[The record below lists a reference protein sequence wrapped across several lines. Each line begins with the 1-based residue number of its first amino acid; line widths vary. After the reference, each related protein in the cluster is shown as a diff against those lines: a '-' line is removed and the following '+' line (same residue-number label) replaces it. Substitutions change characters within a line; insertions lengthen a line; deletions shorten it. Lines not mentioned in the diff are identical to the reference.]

1 MSITSYPEVILEGT
15 PFDLQVSRGD
25 VFGHESLYKFGFNSD
40 VNGTEETIWTQ
51 GGNYPWP
58 TAAFTAYIVS
68 DDAADTS
75 AGTGARTVT
84 VQGLDENYIFQSVDV
99 TLNGTT
105 EVQIGDANG
114 WLRVF
119 RAFVL
124 TAGSAG
130 TAAGT
135 ILIQTT
141 GGGTIYA
148 NLSNGNQ
155 TQMALYTVPAGRSLF
170 LDDLNFTAA
179 ISLANNYAV
188 VSLSVRE
195 FGGVFRKQFI
205 NTIQS
210 NQLITKYEYPLRFP
224 EKTDIECRAFCS
236 NSNNLIG
243 ASFQGVLV
251 DNSLL

>member
-25 VFGHESLYKFGFNSD
+25 VFGHEALFKFGFNSD
-40 VNGTEETIWTQ
+40 VNGAEETIWTQ

-68 DDAADTS
+68 DAAADTS

-84 VQGLDENYIFQSVDV
+84 VQGLDENYVFQSVDV

-141 GGGTIYA
+141 GGGTVYA

-155 TQMALYTVPAGRSLF
+155 TQMAVYTVPAGKTLF
-170 LDDLNFTAA
+170 LDDINFTAS
-179 ISLANNYAV
+179 ISLANNYAQ
-188 VSLSVRE
+188 VSFSARE
-195 FGGVFRKQFI
+195 FGGVFRDRFI
-205 NTIQS
+205 NVLQS
-210 NQLITKYEYPLRFP
+210 SNLIAKFEYPISFP
-224 EKTDIECRAFCS
+224 EKTDMECRAFTS
-236 NSNNLIG
+236 NTNNLIG

-251 DNSLL
+251 DNNLL

>member
-25 VFGHESLYKFGFNSD
+25 VFGHEALFKFGFNSD
-40 VNGTEETIWTQ
+40 VNGAEETIWTQ
-51 GGNYPWP
+51 GGDYPWA
-58 TAAFTAYIVS
+58 TAAFTAYVVS
-68 DDAADTS
+68 DSADDTS
-75 AGTGARTVT
+75 AGTGARTVR
-84 VQGLDENYIFQSVDV
+84 VQGLDENYEFQSVDV
-99 TLNGTT
+99 SLNGTT

-135 ILIQTT
+135 ILVQTT

-148 NLSNGNQ
+148 NLGVGNQ
-155 TQMALYTVPAGRSLF
+155 TQMAVYTVPAGKTLF
-170 LDDLNFTAA
+170 LDDINFTAS
-179 ISLANNYAV
+179 ISLANNYAQ
-188 VSLSVRE
+188 VSFSARE
-195 FGGVFRKQFI
+195 FGGVFRDRFI
-205 NTIQS
+205 NVLQS
-210 NQLITKYEYPLRFP
+210 SNLIAKFEYPLRFP
-224 EKTDIECRAFCS
+224 EKTDMECRAFTS
-236 NSNNLIG
+236 NTNNLIG

-251 DNSLL
+251 DNNLL

>member
-40 VNGTEETIWTQ
+40 VDQTEETIWTQ
-51 GGNYPWP
+51 GGDYPWP

-84 VQGLDENYIFQSVDV
+84 VQGLDENYVFQSVDV
-99 TLNGTT
+99 ALNGTT
-105 EVQIGDANG
+105 EVQVGDANG

-210 NQLITKYEYPLRFP
+210 NQLITKYEYPLRFL

-251 DNSLL
+251 DNNLL

>member
-1 MSITSYPEVILEGT
+1 MGITSYPEVIIEGT

-25 VFGHESLYKFGFNSD
+25 VFGHEALFKFGFNPD
-40 VNGTEETIWTQ
+40 VNGAEETIWTQ

-58 TAAFTAYIVS
+58 TAAFTAYVVS
-68 DDAADTS
+68 DAAADTS

-84 VQGLDENYIFQSVDV
+84 VQGLDENYVFQSVDV
-99 TLNGTT
+99 SLNGTT
-105 EVQIGDANG
+105 EVQVGDANG

-135 ILIQTT
+135 IHVQTT
-141 GGGTIYA
+141 GGGTVYA

-155 TQMALYTVPAGRSLF
+155 TQMAVYTVPAGKTLF
-170 LDDLNFTAA
+170 LDDINFTAS
-179 ISLANNYAV
+179 ISLANNYAQ
-188 VSLSVRE
+188 VSFSVRE
-195 FGGVFRKQFI
+195 FGGVFRDRFI
-205 NTIQS
+205 NVLQS
-210 NQLITKYEYPLRFP
+210 SNLISKFEYPLQFP
-224 EKTDIECRAFCS
+224 EKTDMECRAFTS
-236 NSNNLIG
+236 NTNNLIG

>member
-40 VNGTEETIWTQ
+40 VDQTEETIWTQ
-51 GGNYPWP
+51 GGDYSWP

-84 VQGLDENYIFQSVDV
+84 VQGLDENYVFQSVDV
-99 TLNGTT
+99 SLNGTT

-210 NQLITKYEYPLRFP
+210 NQLITKYEYPLRFS

-251 DNSLL
+251 DNNLL

>member
-1 MSITSYPEVILEGT
+1 MGITSYPEIIIEGT

-25 VFGHESLYKFGFNSD
+25 VFGHEALFKFGFNSD
-40 VNGTEETIWTQ
+40 INGTEETIWTQ

-84 VQGLDENYIFQSVDV
+84 VQGLDENYVFQSVDV
-99 TLNGTT
+99 ALYGTT
-105 EVQIGDANG
+105 EVQVGDANG

-135 ILIQTT
+135 LHVQTT
-141 GGGTIYA
+141 GGGTVYA

-155 TQMALYTVPAGRSLF
+155 TQMALYTVPAGKTLF
-170 LDDLNFTAA
+170 LDDINFTAA
-179 ISLANNYAV
+179 ISQANNYAV
-188 VSLSVRE
+188 VSFSARE
-195 FGGVFRKQFI
+195 FGGIFRKKYV
-205 NTIQS
+205 NTLQS
-210 NQLITKYEYPLRFP
+210 NQLIAKFEYPLRFP
-224 EKTDIECRAFCS
+224 EKTDMECRAFCS
-236 NSNNLIG
+236 NNNNLIG

-251 DNSLL
+251 DDDLL

>member
-25 VFGHESLYKFGFNSD
+25 VFGHEALFKFGFNPD

-51 GGNYPWP
+51 GGNYPWA

-68 DDAADTS
+68 DAAADTS

-84 VQGLDENYIFQSVDV
+84 VEGLDENYVFQSVDV
-99 TLNGTT
+99 SLNGTT

-135 ILIQTT
+135 IHVQTT

-148 NLSNGNQ
+148 NLSAGNQ
-155 TQMALYTVPAGRSLF
+155 TQMALYTVPAGKTLF
-170 LDDLNFTAA
+170 LDDINFTAA
-179 ISLANNYAV
+179 ISQSNNYAQ
-188 VSLSVRE
+188 VSFSVRE
-195 FGGVFRKQFI
+195 FGGVFRDKYI
-205 NTIQS
+205 NVLQS
-210 NQLITKYEYPLRFP
+210 NQLIAKFEYPLRFP
-224 EKTDIECRAFCS
+224 EKTDMESRAFCS
-236 NSNNLIG
+236 NTNNLIG

-251 DNSLL
+251 DNNLL